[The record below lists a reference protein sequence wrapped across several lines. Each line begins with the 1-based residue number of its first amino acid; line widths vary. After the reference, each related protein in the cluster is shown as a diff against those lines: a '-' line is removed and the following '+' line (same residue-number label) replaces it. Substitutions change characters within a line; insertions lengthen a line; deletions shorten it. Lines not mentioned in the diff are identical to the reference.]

1 MCGGNRFGLA
11 AIIGGLFCLLGWL
24 IASSPAV
31 GDDANASRTLKRQPE
46 NQTANSSTDAAS
58 EPQKSGEM
66 RRNDN
71 GAISL
76 SGKGRQATEKFRL
89 EPGICLFDI
98 SHDGDSNLVIKLL
111 DINGRVIDT
120 VFNQVGAF
128 NGERAINISTGGEC
142 LLDVE
147 ADGNWK
153 ANIRQPRSMESRQ
166 MVPCTF
172 EGNGF
177 KTSPSI
183 QLERGLA
190 EFKMKHDGQQRFKVV
205 LLDQN
210 GRPVEYLA
218 NTIGAYD
225 GSKPISIQEPGI
237 YFLNVTADGNW
248 TVDVK

>member
-1 MCGGNRFGLA
+1 MCTGNRFGLA
-11 AIIGGLFCLLGWL
+11 ALVGGWFCLLGWL
-24 IASSPAV
+24 IASSPAL

-46 NQTANSSTDAAS
+46 NPTAGSSTEAAS
-58 EPQKSGEM
+58 GRQKSDEI
-66 RRNDN
+66 RRDDRD
-71 GAISL
+71 GISL
-76 SGKGRQATEKFRL
+76 SGKGRQASEKFRL

-98 SHDGDSNLVIKLL
+98 SHDGSSNLVIKLL
-111 DINGRVIDT
+111 DINGKEIDT
-120 VFNQVGAF
+120 VFNQIGPF
-128 NGERAINISTGGEC
+128 NGERAINIPQGGEC

-153 ANIRQPRSMESRQ
+153 ADIRQPRSAEGQ
-166 MVPCTF
+166 TAPCTF
-172 EGNGF
+172 EGNGY

-183 QLERGLA
+183 QLDRGLA

-218 NTIGAYD
+218 NTIGAFD
-225 GSKPISIQEPGI
+225 GSKPISIEEPGV